1 MSTALRKVSSEE
13 VEQVVHAGARARL
26 RKEVL
31 EFDGRVGLVRKH
43 PLRWRQKPVI
53 LVHGFAQN
61 RYTWH
66 TSQRSLSA
74 WLAQSGLDT
83 WNVELPG
90 HGRSRGS
97 SSPERFET
105 YVDTVAKVIEA
116 VAQETGQR
124 PFLVGHSLG
133 GAVAYAAST
142 QAEVRGIVGIG
153 ALYHFARANPALL
166 ALARLSHAMAE
177 LPEQVDDLVALGR
190 QFSGAG
196 GGPPPPFH
204 AGRTPSPG
212 VAFAKG
218 LLGGVNV
225 RTRLAGRLLGR
236 LYSLSDVAGYA
247 LPVSGWAPGSM
258 EPELLAERLEK
269 GFDWTST
276 AVWFEM
282 ARWGATARFAYED
295 AWAQS
300 RTPLLV
306 MAGDLDHLALPDD
319 ARIAYDRTGAEDR
332 TFQVYDVL
340 TTGEHWGHLD
350 LVLGRHAPEHTWT
363 ALRAWMSTR

>member
-1 MSTALRKVSSEE
+1 MSDRLRKVSTEE

-26 RKEVL
+26 RKDVL
-31 EFDGRVGLVRKH
+31 ELDGRVGLVRKH

-74 WLAQSGLDT
+74 WLAQSGFDT

-105 YVDTVAKVIEA
+105 YVDTLAEVIET

-142 QAEVRGIVGIG
+142 QAEVRGVVGIG

-166 ALARLSHAMAE
+166 ALARVSHAMAE
-177 LPEQVDDLVALGR
+177 LPDAAARFADVK
-190 QFSGAG
+190 
-196 GGPPPPFH
+196 PPPL
-204 AGRTPSPG
+204 ADA
-212 VAFAKG
+212 VMKG

-236 LYSLSDVAGYA
+236 LYALSDVAGYA

-319 ARIAYDRTGAEDR
+319 ARIAHDRTGAEDR

-350 LVLGRHAPEHTWT
+350 LVLGRHAPDHTWP
-363 ALRAWMSTR
+363 ALRAWMSAR

>member
-1 MSTALRKVSSEE
+1 MSDRFRKVSTEE
-13 VEQVVHAGARARL
+13 VEQLVHAGERVRL
-26 RKEVL
+26 RKDVL

-66 TSQRSLSA
+66 TSRRSLSA
-74 WLAQSGLDT
+74 SLAHHGFDT

-105 YVDTVAKVIEA
+105 YVDTLADVIRA
-116 VAQETGQR
+116 VTEETGQR

-153 ALYHFARANPALL
+153 ALYHFARANPTLL
-166 ALARLSHAMAE
+166 ALVRLSHAMAE
-177 LPEQVDDLVALGR
+177 LPAQVSALGA
-190 QFSGAG
+190 SGLRDFG
-196 GGPPPPFH
+196 D
-204 AGRTPSPG
+204 RTPSPG
-212 VAFAKG
+212 AAFVKG
-218 LLGGVNV
+218 ILGGINV
-225 RTRLAGRLLGR
+225 RTHLAGRVLGR
-236 LYSLSDVAGYA
+236 LYALSDVAGYA

-319 ARIAYDRTGAEDR
+319 ARIAYDRTGATDR
-332 TFQVYDVL
+332 TFEVYDVL

-350 LVLGRHAPEHTWT
+350 LVLGRHAPDHTWP
-363 ALRAWMSTR
+363 ALRAWMASR